1 MRDKNKKVVSFDG
14 SIRDERNIS
23 VMNLVLEKWGIL
35 LFDKF
40 KIVFI
45 KIILYLM

>member
-35 LFDKF
+35 N
-40 KIVFI
+40 VFI
-45 KIILYLM
+45 KIILSVYLM

>member
-1 MRDKNKKVVSFDG
+1 MRDKNKKVVSFDC

-35 LFDKF
+35 LFDKL
-40 KIVFI
+40 INVFI

>member
-23 VMNLVLEKWGIL
+23 FMNLVLEKWGIL

-40 KIVFI
+40 INVFI

>member
-35 LFDKF
+35 N
-40 KIVFI
+40 VFI